1 MPEIEQ
7 KSADPKSNSSD
18 NLIAE
23 AYFGTAEKTYFKSP
37 MVSDSFFAPFNAD
50 DLWQK
55 TGDYS
60 IYEEMLN
67 DDQVSICSK
76 LKKDLIIGSGYDLVP
91 DGDDD
96 QEDIIEFLY
105 KVFNSDIEAQFL
117 NRLEEMLGCYDY
129 GFSITEKIFKK
140 KDDGLITLKDFKTRH
155 PNSWQI
161 HQDDHGN
168 ITNFEQITTVGNIN
182 VPYNSLIHMVANEK
196 FQNPYGTS
204 DLRACYNAYFA
215 KRQVIRFYAIFMEK
229 AASPIPVA
237 RYDKNAP
244 QSAVDKIFAII
255 KKFQTKTA
263 IAIPKEIEVD
273 FLESKSSGEAYS
285 KAINIFNMFI
295 GRSLFVPDLLGL
307 TGSET
312 GGGSFSLGKE
322 QINIFFMHIKRRR
335 SYLENIIQKH
345 IIEPIC
351 RYNFGDMEYYPCFK
365 FKPLDDMEALELAKV
380 WLDAVK
386 SRVFKPSEEEVNYF
400 RTLCKFPEGDVE
412 FQGDITPPIPG
423 QPLTTNKAET
433 EEEDDAKEV
442 ESSDKK
448 EFGKIF
454 NLPKGDYYKK
464 VDFKAMEAK
473 LDDYD
478 KSVVKES
485 QPVINKIYNDIYDQ
499 IAKKKILD
507 KKDITK
513 VETIKVKYL
522 KELKTILK
530 SSFMGIYKDG
540 QIQAQSELFKA
551 NFRQP
556 TTSEEFLRVLEDETF
571 AYIGDWEYNITKA
584 VRNQLVVAIKEG
596 KPLSVVMDILDDEGK
611 KLSEQSLERY
621 ARTKHTEVMNR
632 GRLEFFESSGV
643 VAAYQYSA
651 VMDERTS
658 DICRGL
664 DGKIFKAGTE
674 PVPSL
679 HFNALLEG
687 SLISTNSG
695 SKPIEEIK
703 IGDEVL
709 THKNRYQKVYD
720 TMSKFED
727 KEYYEIELDNG
738 QKINITGEHPIYTTR
753 GWIIADHIKMS
764 DDIICRKDIVH
775 EL

>member
-7 KSADPKSNSSD
+7 KTADPKSGASE
-18 NLIAE
+18 NLISE
-23 AYFGTAEKTYFKSP
+23 AYFGTAEQTYFKSP
-37 MVSDSFFAPFNAD
+37 MVSDSYMAPFNAD

-60 IYEEMLN
+60 VYEDMLN
-67 DDQVSICSK
+67 DDQVSICTK

-96 QEDIIEFLY
+96 QEDIIEFLH
-105 KVFNSDIEAQFL
+105 KSFESDIEGQFL
-117 NRLEEMLGCYDY
+117 NKLEEMLGCYDY
-129 GFSITEKIFKK
+129 GFSLTEKLFKK
-140 KDDGLITLKDFKTRH
+140 KEDGLITIKNFKTRH

-161 HQDDHGN
+161 YQDDQGN
-168 ITNFEQITTVGNIN
+168 IEQYEQITSKGNIN
-182 VPYNSLIHMVANEK
+182 VPAQNLIHMVANEK

-204 DLRACYNAYFA
+204 DLRACYNAWFA

-244 QSAVDKIFAII
+244 QAAVDKIFNII

-263 IAIPKEIEVD
+263 IAMPKEIEVE

-345 IIEPIC
+345 IVEPIC
-351 RYNFGDMEYYPCFK
+351 KYNFGDLEYYPCFK

-386 SRVFKPSEEEVNYF
+386 ARVFKPSEEEINYF
-400 RTLCKFPEGDVE
+400 RSLCKFPEGDVE
-412 FQGDITPPIPG
+412 FQTVAS
-423 QPLTTNKAET
+423 PLGPNEPMPTNGAPEEDKEDV
-433 EEEDDAKEV
+433 EEEVDEKEV
-442 ESSDKK
+442 ESSDVEKK
-448 EFGKIF
+448 EFGKIY
-454 NLPKGDYYKK
+454 NLPKGNYYKK

-478 KSVVKES
+478 KSVVKEA
-485 QPVINKIYNDIYDQ
+485 QPVINKIYSDLYDQ
-499 IAKKKILD
+499 IARKKILE
-507 KKDITK
+507 KKDISR
-513 VETIKVKYL
+513 VETINLKYL

-540 QIQAQSELFKA
+540 QIQAQSEIMKS
-551 NFRQP
+551 NFMQP
-556 TTSEEFLRVLEDETF
+556 TTSDEFLKVLEDETF
-571 AYIGDWEYNITKA
+571 AYIGDWDYNITKKTREA
-584 VRNQLVVAIKEG
+584 LTAAIKEG
-596 KPLSVVMDILDDEGK
+596 KPLSDVVSVLDDEGK
-611 KLSEQSLERY
+611 KLSEQSIERY

-632 GRLEFFESSGV
+632 GRLAFFESSGI

-651 VMDERTS
+651 VLDDRTS
-658 DICRGL
+658 DICDGL
-664 DGKIFKAGTE
+664 HGKVFKPGDEA
-674 PVPSL
+674 VPPM
-679 HFNALLEG
+679 HFNCR
-687 SLISTNSG
+687 STLIPITKYEEWKADTHVGKTPINEF
-695 SKPIEEIK
+695 IEENK
-703 IGDEVL
+703 G
-709 THKNRYQKVYD
+709 KGFA
-720 TMSKFED
+720 SK
-727 KEYYEIELDNG
+727 
-738 QKINITGEHPIYTTR
+738 
-753 GWIIADHIKMS
+753 
-764 DDIICRKDIVH
+764 
-775 EL
+775 

>member
-1 MPEIEQ
+1 MMPEIEQ
-7 KSADPKSNSSD
+7 KTAEPKSGASE
-18 NLIAE
+18 NLISE
-23 AYFGTAEKTYFKSP
+23 AYFGTAEQTYFKSP
-37 MVSDSFFAPFNAD
+37 MVSDSYMAPYNAD

-60 IYEEMLN
+60 IYEDMLN
-67 DDQVSICSK
+67 DDQVSICTK

-96 QEDIIEFLY
+96 QEDIIEFLN
-105 KVFNSDIEAQFL
+105 KSFNSDIEGQFL
-117 NRLEEMLGCYDY
+117 NKLEEMLGCYDY
-129 GFSITEKIFKK
+129 GFSLTEKLFQKK
-140 KDDGLITLKDFKTRH
+140 VDGFITLKNFKTRH

-161 HQDDHGN
+161 YQDDHGN
-168 ITNFEQITTVGNIN
+168 IEKYEQITSKGNIN
-182 VPYNSLIHMVANEK
+182 VPAQNLIHMVANEK
-196 FQNPYGTS
+196 FQNPYGLS
-204 DLRACYNAYFA
+204 DLRACYNAWFA

-244 QSAVDKIFAII
+244 QAAVDKIFNII

-263 IAIPKEIEVD
+263 IAMPKEIELE
-273 FLESKSSGEAYS
+273 FLESKSAGEAYS

-351 RYNFGDMEYYPCFK
+351 KYNFGESEYYPCFK

-386 SRVFKPSEEEVNYF
+386 SRVFRPSEEEINYF
-400 RTLCKFPEGDVE
+400 RALCKFPEGDVE
-412 FQGDITPPIPG
+412 FQALVPPLDPTKQMPTNGAIKEGKDDI
-423 QPLTTNKAET
+423 
-433 EEEDDAKEV
+433 EEKVDAKEV
-442 ESSDKK
+442 EKK
-448 EFGKIF
+448 EFGKVY

-478 KSVVKES
+478 KSVVKEA
-485 QPVINKIYNDIYDQ
+485 QPVINKIYNDLYDQ

-507 KKDITK
+507 KKDISK

-540 QIQAQSELFKA
+540 QTQAQSELLKS

-556 TTSEEFLRVLEDETF
+556 TTSEEFLRILEDETF
-571 AYIGDWEYNITKA
+571 AYIGDWEYNVTKE
-584 VRNQLVVAIKEG
+584 VRQALAVAIKEG
-596 KPLSVVMDILDDEGK
+596 RPLSVVMDILDDEGK

-632 GRLEFFESSGV
+632 GRLEFFDSSGV
-643 VAAYQYSA
+643 VAAYQYA
-651 VMDERTS
+651 AILDDRTS
-658 DICRGL
+658 EVCRGL
-664 DGKIFKAGTE
+664 HGKVFKAGTE
-674 PVPSL
+674 IVPPTHWNCRST
-679 HFNALLEG
+679 
-687 SLISTNSG
+687 LI
-695 SKPIEEIK
+695 PITKYEEWEADTHVGKTPINEFAEEN
-703 IGDEVL
+703 IGKGFA
-709 THKNRYQKVYD
+709 TK
-720 TMSKFED
+720 
-727 KEYYEIELDNG
+727 
-738 QKINITGEHPIYTTR
+738 
-753 GWIIADHIKMS
+753 
-764 DDIICRKDIVH
+764 
-775 EL
+775 